1 LEETLIETK
10 TLLRT
15 ITIVAAGLIACLLGQ
30 AAQAATVIVGTCK
43 PGVQYPTISAAVAGA
58 PAGST
63 IDVCPGTYTE
73 QVVVTKN
80 FTIIGITVG
89 TADSAVLLPP
99 SGGLVTNG
107 SDIFGNPVAP
117 QIFVQ
122 NAAVTISHLT
132 VDGTGN
138 NLAGCGAPT
147 LEGIYYQNSSGTI
160 TDNVVRNQYQS
171 DFANFG
177 GCQNGLAI
185 NVESL
190 TDNSTVA
197 ISNNFVQS
205 YQKNG
210 VTATGAATGSSGP
223 GPSVTITGNYIV
235 GLGANALNWGAAAP
249 AAENGVQFGF
259 GASGKITGNIVI
271 DDIWPPDTS
280 SQSNNAASGILVYA
294 SAGISVLNNDVGS
307 TQFGIV
313 AVTDPTFGPA
323 DGTIITGNKV
333 TGTQIFDAIDLCSNG
348 DSAQGNFLF
357 GNTESGIHAD
367 SSCGGTGTGE
377 TIKGNTIS
385 GSCAGVLNGGGG
397 AIGANTY
404 LNVTHTILSGDVCP
418 AVGAGADAAKAVGS
432 SNKGQSKARP
442 SPYVPA
448 KK

>member
-1 LEETLIETK
+1 MEETLIKTK

-15 ITIVAAGLIACLLGQ
+15 ITIVAAGLIAGLLGQ
-30 AAQAATVIVGTCK
+30 AAQAATVVVGTCK

-58 PAGST
+58 PTGST
-63 IDVCPGTYTE
+63 IDVCPGTYSE
-73 QVVVTKN
+73 QVIVKRN
-80 FTIIGITVG
+80 FTIIGIAVG
-89 TADSAVLLPP
+89 TADSAVVLPP

-122 NAAVTISHLT
+122 DAVVTISHLT

-160 TDNVVRNQYQS
+160 TDNVVRNQYQT
-171 DFANFG
+171 DFADFG

-190 TDNSTVA
+190 TDNSAVT

-210 VTATGAATGSSGP
+210 ITATGAATGSTGP
-223 GPSVTITGNYIV
+223 GPNVTIMSNYIV
-235 GLGANALNWGAAAP
+235 GLGANALNWGPAAP
-249 AAENGVQFGF
+249 AAENGIQFGF
-259 GASGKITGNIVI
+259 GASGKITTNVVI

-280 SQSNNAASGILVYA
+280 SQPGNAASGILIFA

-313 AVTDPTFGPA
+313 ADTDSTFGPA

-348 DSAQGNFLF
+348 DTATGNFLF

-397 AIGANTY
+397 AIGSNTY
-404 LNVTHTILSGDVCP
+404 LNVTNTILSGDACP
-418 AVGAGADAAKAVGS
+418 AVGAGPDAVKAGS
-432 SNKGQSKARP
+432 SNKRQSKARP

>member
-1 LEETLIETK
+1 M
-10 TLLRT
+10 
-15 ITIVAAGLIACLLGQ
+15 V
-30 AAQAATVIVGTCK
+30 
-43 PGVQYPTISAAVAGA
+43 P
-58 PAGST
+58 
-63 IDVCPGTYTE
+63 
-73 QVVVTKN
+73 
-80 FTIIGITVG
+80 
-89 TADSAVLLPP
+89 ADSAVLLPP
-99 SGGLVTNG
+99 SGGLATNG

-122 NAAVTISHLT
+122 NAVVTISHLT

-160 TDNVVRNQYQS
+160 TDNVVRNQYQT
-171 DFANFG
+171 DFADFG

-190 TDNSTVA
+190 TSSSTVT

-210 VTATGAATGSSGP
+210 ITATGAATGSSGP
-223 GPSVTITGNYIV
+223 GPDVTIMANYIV
-235 GLGANALNWGAAAP
+235 GLGANALNWGAAPP
-249 AAENGVQFGF
+249 AAENGIQFGF
-259 GASGKITGNIVI
+259 GASGKITGNVVI

-280 SQSNNAASGILVYA
+280 SDTGDAASGILVYA
-294 SAGISVLNNDVGS
+294 SAGITVSSNDVGS

-313 AVTDPTFGPA
+313 AITDPSYGPA
-323 DGTIITGNKV
+323 DGTIITANKV

-348 DSAQGNFLF
+348 DTAQGNFLF

-404 LNVTHTILSGDVCP
+404 LNVTNTVLSGDVCP
-418 AVGAGADAAKAVGS
+418 AVAPGVKAAAS
-432 SNKGQSKARP
+432 SNKRQSKARP
-442 SPYVPA
+442 SPYIPA

>member
-1 LEETLIETK
+1 M
-10 TLLRT
+10 
-15 ITIVAAGLIACLLGQ
+15 
-30 AAQAATVIVGTCK
+30 
-43 PGVQYPTISAAVAGA
+43 
-58 PAGST
+58 
-63 IDVCPGTYTE
+63 
-73 QVVVTKN
+73 
-80 FTIIGITVG
+80 
-89 TADSAVLLPP
+89 
-99 SGGLVTNG
+99 TNG

-122 NAAVTISHLT
+122 NAVVTISHLT

-138 NLAGCGAPT
+138 NITGCSGSGSSTPT

-171 DFANFG
+171 DLADFG

-190 TDNSTVA
+190 TSSTVT

-210 VTATGAATGSSGP
+210 ITATGAATGSSGP
-223 GPSVTITGNYIV
+223 GPDVTIMGNHIV

-249 AAENGVQFGF
+249 AAENGIQFGF
-259 GASGKITGNIVI
+259 GASGKVSGNVVI

-280 SQSNNAASGILVYA
+280 SDTGDAASGILVYA
-294 SAGISVLNNDVGS
+294 SAGITVSSNDVGS

-313 AVTDPTFGPA
+313 AVTDPTFGTA
-323 DGTIITGNKV
+323 DGTVITGNKV

-348 DSAQGNFLF
+348 DTAQGNFLF

-367 SSCGGTGTGE
+367 STCGGTGTGE

-397 AIGANTY
+397 TILANTY
-404 LNVTHTILSGDVCP
+404 LNVTNTVLSGDVCP
-418 AVGAGADAAKAVGS
+418 AVGAGADAVKAAGS

-442 SPYVPA
+442 SPYIPA

>member
-1 LEETLIETK
+1 MIK
-10 TLLRT
+10 KKILLRT

-80 FTIIGITVG
+80 FTIVGIAVG
-89 TADSAVLLPP
+89 TADSAVVLPP
-99 SGGLVTNG
+99 SGGLMTNG

-117 QIFVQ
+117 QIFVL
-122 NAAVTISHLT
+122 NAVVTISHLT

-171 DFANFG
+171 DLADFG

-190 TDNSTVA
+190 TDNSTVT

-210 VTATGAATGSSGP
+210 ITATGAETGSSGP
-223 GPSVTITGNYIV
+223 GPNVTITSNYIV

-259 GASGKITGNIVI
+259 GASGKITTNVVI

-280 SQSNNAASGILVYA
+280 SQSGNAASGILVYA

-313 AVTDPTFGPA
+313 AVTDPTYGPA

-348 DSAQGNFLF
+348 NSAQGNFLF

-404 LNVTHTILSGDVCP
+404 LNVTNTVLNGNICP
-418 AVGAGADAAKAVGS
+418 AVGVGADALKAAGS
-432 SNKGQSKARP
+432 SNRHQSKARP
-442 SPYVPA
+442 SPYMPA